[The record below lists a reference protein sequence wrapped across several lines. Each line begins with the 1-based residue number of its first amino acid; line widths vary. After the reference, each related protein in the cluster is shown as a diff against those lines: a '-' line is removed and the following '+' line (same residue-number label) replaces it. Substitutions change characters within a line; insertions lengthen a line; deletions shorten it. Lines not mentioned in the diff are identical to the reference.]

1 MYHFNNI
8 IVISIVLLFIIF
20 KIIFFIEII
29 RKFNLILSYKILPVS
44 LTLVLLIIF
53 NFNLYF
59 ENNQKAK
66 NDRNRLEKNEIIK
79 ILKSNNNLN
88 LSEAQILTFDTHIM
102 IWSILNDVKY
112 LKIIDGT
119 FSTKSNEN
127 IEKDLI
133 EAFKFLNLDKDKFV
147 NFIK

>member
-1 MYHFNNI
+1 
-8 IVISIVLLFIIF
+8 
-20 KIIFFIEII
+20 
-29 RKFNLILSYKILPVS
+29 
-44 LTLVLLIIF
+44 
-53 NFNLYF
+53 
-59 ENNQKAK
+59 
-66 NDRNRLEKNEIIK
+66 
-79 ILKSNNNLN
+79 
-88 LSEAQILTFDTHIM
+88 M

-147 NFIK
+147 NFIKNKKIGYRYLNQGMRLLFWQKYQANSLFTFINLKILNKNFK